1 MDIGVFSAMP
11 SAEAD
16 TAIIAKRAEELGF
29 ESYWVPDHP
38 ILLWAVRR
46 SIRAPLLARA
56 ARYF

>member
-1 MDIGVFSAMP
+1 MDIGVFSSMP

-29 ESYWVPDHP
+29 ESYLAPDHP

-46 SIRAPLLARA
+46 SIRVPLLARA
-56 ARYF
+56 ARRF